1 MKKVL
6 AIDMGATSIRGIVGF
21 VESGK
26 LITKEVMRMPHE
38 LEETNG
44 RRHWQWQKI
53 IDKIVETIN
62 SQSDLSS
69 VACDTWGVDF
79 GILDQNGQLIET
91 PISYRDS
98 LHNDGFVKV
107 QEMID
112 LYDLFELTGN
122 QIMSINSLFQ
132 YMALK
137 MHNSEAYE
145 KIDTILMTP
154 DLIHYLLTGEKF
166 NEMTIASTSQMFD
179 LTEKKWQ
186 TDLLDRLKLKS
197 DVFAPIIKN
206 GEYLGSTAKT
216 LLPDLKQ
223 KDLEVY
229 SIATHDTASA
239 VSVTRAF
246 FDPDCLFLS
255 SGTWSLIGGLSE
267 KPILI
272 KEAFES
278 DLTNE
283 TGFQGQNMFFKNI
296 TGLYLFEKL
305 RDELALRDGKRLTH
319 QEADC
324 MTVEAKAFSYF
335 IDVAKYDLDNITVLD
350 TIHDYI
356 KETDQTMPQTVGEI
370 LRGLYE
376 SMILGYMKTV
386 EDIERILNHQFK
398 RIQIIGGGSKIAFL
412 NQMIANAL
420 NKEVIAGPGEA
431 SGIGNIVGQL
441 LAQGEWNS
449 LEEAYKTVSDS
460 FEYKHFKPEDNEA
473 WKKRYAE
480 IKHLLV

>member
-1 MKKVL
+1 
-6 AIDMGATSIRGIVGF
+6 
-21 VESGK
+21 
-26 LITKEVMRMPHE
+26 MPF
-38 LEETNG
+38 
-44 RRHWQWQKI
+44 
-53 IDKIVETIN
+53 
-62 SQSDLSS
+62 SSDLRNSGWLPRSRVLSSFASPSSPSS

-98 LHNDGFVKV
+98 LHNDGFDKV

-122 QIMSINSLFQ
+122 QVMSINSLFQ

-137 MHNSEAYE
+137 MHNPEAYE
-145 KIDTILMTP
+145 KINTILMTP
-154 DLIHYLLTGEKF
+154 DLIHYLLTGEKY

-186 TDLLDRLKLKS
+186 TDLLDRLELKS

-223 KDLEVY
+223 KDLKVY

-246 FDPDCLFLS
+246 FDPDCIFLS

-267 KPILI
+267 KPVLI

-296 TGLYLFEKL
+296 TGL
-305 RDELALRDGKRLTH
+305 
-319 QEADC
+319 
-324 MTVEAKAFSYF
+324 
-335 IDVAKYDLDNITVLD
+335 
-350 TIHDYI
+350 
-356 KETDQTMPQTVGEI
+356 
-370 LRGLYE
+370 
-376 SMILGYMKTV
+376 
-386 EDIERILNHQFK
+386 
-398 RIQIIGGGSKIAFL
+398 
-412 NQMIANAL
+412 
-420 NKEVIAGPGEA
+420 
-431 SGIGNIVGQL
+431 
-441 LAQGEWNS
+441 
-449 LEEAYKTVSDS
+449 
-460 FEYKHFKPEDNEA
+460 
-473 WKKRYAE
+473 
-480 IKHLLV
+480 